1 MIPALWSP
9 SFQRTPGTFRS
20 QRRMHMSSFGI
31 ITVLRTALDDEERS
45 RGSILVESNT
55 EDPLSY
61 LILKR
66 NALCAFTIFLSR
78 EPFQTSI
85 ITVLISISV
94 RGWRTLHTKLLSA
107 IIFSQKSS
115 RLFIISPY
123 FKLPAS
129 FFSHSYS
136 PFHV

>member
-85 ITVLISISV
+85 ITVHIKHKNSIST
-94 RGWRTLHTKLLSA
+94 R
-107 IIFSQKSS
+107 QKSDVKG
-115 RLFIISPY
+115 RVRVR
-123 FKLPAS
+123 KK
-129 FFSHSYS
+129 
-136 PFHV
+136 